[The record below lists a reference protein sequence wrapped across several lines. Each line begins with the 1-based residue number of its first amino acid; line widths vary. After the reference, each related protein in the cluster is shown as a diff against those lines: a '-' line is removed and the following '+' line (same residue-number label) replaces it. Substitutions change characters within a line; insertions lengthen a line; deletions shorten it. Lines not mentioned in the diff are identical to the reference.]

1 MFCSEKLWRQY
12 AAFQRRYYVSRNAKN
27 ARLAAFVAFYGEITY
42 EVDIGGTD
50 PYDVTGFR

>member
-50 PYDVTGFR
+50 PYDVKGFR